1 MSGYTYDTGML
12 IAAER
17 NDRSVW
23 AIHRRLLEQ
32 GISPSV
38 PTTVLAQAWRGGPQA
53 LLSRFLAGCEVRS
66 FTEDQ
71 ARECGR
77 LLARNTSS
85 DIVDASAVIVAR
97 QRGDIVL
104 TSDPDDLSSLST
116 ALGRPFVEV
125 RSINSIPA

>member
-17 NDRSVW
+17 NDRIVW
-23 AIHRRLLEQ
+23 AVHRRLLEQ

-53 LLSRFLAGCEVRS
+53 LLSRLLAGCEVRS

-77 LLARNTSS
+77 LLARNSSS
-85 DIVDASAVIVAR
+85 DVVDASGDRCAPAR
-97 QRGDIVL
+97 RYC
-104 TSDPDDLSSLST
+104 PDE
-116 ALGRPFVEV
+116 RPRRLEQAV
-125 RSINSIPA
+125 RSIR

>member
-17 NDRSVW
+17 NDRTVW

-38 PTTVLAQAWRGGPQA
+38 PTTVLAQAWRGGPQP
-53 LLSRFLAGCEVRS
+53 LLSRLLSGCEVRA

-125 RSINSIPA
+125 RSINNISA

>member
-17 NDRSVW
+17 NDRTVW

-53 LLSRFLAGCEVRS
+53 LLSRLLAGCEVRS

-77 LLARNTSS
+77 LLALNTSS

-97 QRGDIVL
+97 QRGDVVL
-104 TSDPDDLSSLST
+104 TSDPDDLGRLST
-116 ALGRPFVEV
+116 TLGRPFVEV
-125 RSINSIPA
+125 RSINSLPS

>member
-17 NDRSVW
+17 NDRTVW

-38 PTTVLAQAWRGGPQA
+38 PTTVLALAWRGGPQA
-53 LLSRFLAGCEVRS
+53 LLSRLLAGCEVRS